1 MASASVANGVPR
13 DGERPAVDVDVD
25 DEAAVAAAR
34 PETGREHLSPEDY
47 GVALR
52 LEAERGERELRDLH
66 AKTVAAQ
73 RRIELLERQA
83 TERAAKRRNGLRKLR
98 ATAARATRRA
108 ELAAMATLDAT
119 EAAAAGRRLDAAYD
133 LVQVAQRALAGDDDA
148 ERRLAAQYEPK
159 PAEPQQMRQPQ
170 VGRPDDVAER

>member
-1 MASASVANGVPR
+1 MSYSALQDSWHEYARRRLSP
-13 DGERPAVDVDVD
+13 DIERGLPKA
-25 DEAAVAAAR
+25 
-34 PETGREHLSPEDY
+34 ETGREHLSPEDY

-98 ATAARATRRA
+98 ATAARAMRRA

-133 LVQVAQRALAGDDDA
+133 LVQVAQCALAGDDDA
-148 ERRLAAQYEPK
+148 ERRLAALYDP
-159 PAEPQQMRQPQ
+159 PAEPQRMRQRQ
-170 VGRPDDVAER
+170 VGRPDDARER